1 MRLET
6 ARGESLA
13 TARLWTK
20 HVAGSRGAD
29 ELAWGI
35 GTLTFAVHRLHISNY
50 MKECSHDHQH
60 QQ

>member
-20 HVAGSRGAD
+20 PVAGSRGAD

-35 GTLTFAVHRLHISNY
+35 GTLTLPCIGYIFLTT
-50 MKECSHDHQH
+50 
-60 QQ
+60 

>member
-1 MRLET
+1 MRLDT

-20 HVAGSRGAD
+20 PVAGSRGAD

-35 GTLTFAVHRLHISNY
+35 GTLTLSYIGYIFLTT
-50 MKECSHDHQH
+50 
-60 QQ
+60 